1 MSSNLQKQLFL
12 FESTTLKYLLY
23 KKYLKKRR
31 SVVNSI
37 IYKDRLVFGEFF
49 HLYPQLRKNE
59 TYTRMT
65 TDTFDY
71 ILKLILP
78 EFDLK
83 TTNFQEPISVE
94 QRLLVTI
101 R

>member
-23 KKYLKKRR
+23 KKYLKIRR

-49 HLYPQLRKNE
+49 HLYPQFRKSE
-59 TYTRMT
+59 TSFRSYTRMT
-65 TDTFDY
+65 TDIFDY
-71 ILKLILP
+71 ILKLISP

-83 TTNFQEPISVE
+83 TTNF
-94 QRLLVTI
+94 
-101 R
+101 

>member
-37 IYKDRLVFGEFF
+37 IFKDLFLVNSF
-49 HLYPQLRKNE
+49 
-59 TYTRMT
+59 TYTHSCEKMKLH
-65 TDTFDY
+65 FDP
-71 ILKLILP
+71 IL
-78 EFDLK
+78 E
-83 TTNFQEPISVE
+83 
-94 QRLLVTI
+94 
-101 R
+101 

>member
-49 HLYPQLRKNE
+49 HLYLSCEK
-59 TYTRMT
+59 TKLH
-65 TDTFDY
+65 FD
-71 ILKLILP
+71 LIL
-78 EFDLK
+78 E
-83 TTNFQEPISVE
+83 
-94 QRLLVTI
+94 
-101 R
+101 